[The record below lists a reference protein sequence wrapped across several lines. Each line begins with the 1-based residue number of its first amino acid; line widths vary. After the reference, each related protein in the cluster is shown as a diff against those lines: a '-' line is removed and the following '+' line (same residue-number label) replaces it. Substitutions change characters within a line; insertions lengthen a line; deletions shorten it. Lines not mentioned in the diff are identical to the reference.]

1 MCMDAAHTGPRSFIF
16 GASVQ
21 ARISDAFSV
30 EANVLHRPIN
40 SMIINTEFLPN
51 GVNNTY
57 TDHFTA
63 VRTWE
68 FPVMLKYTLPASPFT
83 GRLRPFLA
91 AGPSFRTQ
99 EDAAGTEP
107 SRFGGIRRRWSRL
120 PPGQV
125 QHRTCASLYT
135 MGA

>member
-1 MCMDAAHTGPRSFIF
+1 MVVVRQPWRGKHLF
-16 GASVQ
+16 
-21 ARISDAFSV
+21 
-30 EANVLHRPIN
+30 
-40 SMIINTEFLPN
+40 INTEFLPN

-83 GRLRPFLA
+83 ARLRPFLA

-107 SRFGGIRRRWSRL
+107 SRFGVSVGTGAAFHLGRFSIAPALRYTRWARESIYPR
-120 PPGQV
+120 
-125 QHRTCASLYT
+125 
-135 MGA
+135 